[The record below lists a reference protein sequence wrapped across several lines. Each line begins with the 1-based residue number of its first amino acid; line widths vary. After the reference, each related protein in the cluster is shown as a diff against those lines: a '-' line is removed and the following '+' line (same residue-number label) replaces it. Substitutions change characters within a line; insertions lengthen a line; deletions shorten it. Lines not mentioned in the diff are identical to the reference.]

1 MKRGIN
7 ARNATMIECVGPLC
21 ICEPVKKSKT
31 MSMSG
36 KIETT
41 ISRATLGFTPMS
53 LPEPLPKR

>member
-1 MKRGIN
+1 
-7 ARNATMIECVGPLC
+7 MIECVGPLC